1 MGMDSGSRAAFLH
14 ALQIADGTLPI
25 GRFAHSY
32 GLEAWHEANPEAGA
46 DALLELLRSTLMGSI
61 ATLDGAAVAL
71 AHAAASQDDLARLR
85 SIDSAL
91 TARKLSVPARRA
103 STLCGSRLAALAQAM
118 EIGGAAGRL
127 VDEAADG
134 AWEANLAVVEGAVAA
149 GVGIPREQ
157 AVLMSARGHAA
168 AMLSAAVRLGR
179 LGANRGQTLL
189 FELTSDIDR
198 CAQVALGV
206 SGDDLRSTLPELE
219 IHAARH
225 EHRDARLFM
234 T

>member
-1 MGMDSGSRAAFLH
+1 MDSRSRAAFLH

-46 DALLELLRSTLMGSI
+46 DALLELVRNTLTGSV
-61 ATLDGAAVAL
+61 ATLDGAGVAL
-71 AHAAASQDDLARLR
+71 AHAAASEDDLDRLR
-85 SIDSAL
+85 TIDAAL
-91 TARKLSVPARRA
+91 TARKLSAPARRA
-103 STLCGSRLAALAQAM
+103 STLCGGRLAALARGM
-118 EIGGAAGRL
+118 EIGGAVGALVNEVTAGK
-127 VDEAADG
+127 
-134 AWEANLAVVEGAVAA
+134 WQANLAVVEGAVGA

-157 AVLMSARGHAA
+157 AVLIAVRGHAS
-168 AMLSAAVRLGR
+168 AMLSSAVRLGR
-179 LGANRGQTLL
+179 LGANRSQALL

-198 CAQVALGV
+198 CAHVGMGV
-206 SGDDLRSTLPELE
+206 SIDDMRSTLPELE

-225 EHRDARLFM
+225 EQREARLFM